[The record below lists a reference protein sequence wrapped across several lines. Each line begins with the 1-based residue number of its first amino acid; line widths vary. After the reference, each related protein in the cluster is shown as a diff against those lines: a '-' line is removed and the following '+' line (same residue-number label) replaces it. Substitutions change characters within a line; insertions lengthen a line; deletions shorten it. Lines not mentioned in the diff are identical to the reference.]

1 MVTNFCKK
9 CSSDLECPS
18 IQKCLSSVCK
28 EEYNP
33 EPCVSRSECLRSVYG
48 YGCVDGR
55 CGCSSTN
62 QDCPAG
68 NFCTKKRCL
77 LTGKYCNTNKECLN
91 SNKGHRCQEGQC
103 VCLSDMDCNHNYNCV
118 NKGCLV
124 DQDKMKDPME
134 EHMERMGHPSYHEE
148 EIEPGMPGR
157 YDRPDSEPEG
167 LYQHDEF

>member
-103 VCLSDMDCNHNYNCV
+103 VCLTDMDCNHNYNCV
-118 NKGCLV
+118 NMGCLV
-124 DQDKMKDPME
+124 DQDKMKDPMK
-134 EHMERMGHPSYHEE
+134 RMGRHSYHEE
-148 EIEPGMPGR
+148 EMEPGMPGR